1 MKRKAA
7 QNHIADDETTA
18 ERLHFPKRLRD
29 TRESMKAKQRRTQNS
44 KFKTQN
50 SKPGLLVAS
59 LFNLLFAVAVA
70 SAQDAQPS
78 PTESL
83 PQPTP
88 TAQKEPSPAPA
99 ALPTPE
105 SQGVPELLPESKTL
119 PVQPP
124 QTPLPPD
131 LIPEGTKPKLPGLPA
146 PNPASAEQQ
155 EKDKVRFRQIRTIAQ
170 RNPFAIYLLRR
181 ARLEKTDEGERE
193 YLRAYYTTM
202 GDQMRKLEPRLKPVI
217 DAFENANVARLS
229 QFNIKPT
236 IPLRDIRRYEAAQA
250 AQNAY

>member
-1 MKRKAA
+1 M
-7 QNHIADDETTA
+7 
-18 ERLHFPKRLRD
+18 RLLI
-29 TRESMKAKQRRTQNS
+29 
-44 KFKTQN
+44 
-50 SKPGLLVAS
+50 LS
-59 LFNLLFAVAVA
+59 LFNLLFVGAVA
-70 SAQDAQPS
+70 SAQNAQPS

-88 TAQKEPSPAPA
+88 TPQEEASPAPTA
-99 ALPTPE
+99 SPAP
-105 SQGVPELLPESKTL
+105 QGVPELLPESKTL

-131 LIPEGTKPKLPGLPA
+131 LIPEGTKPKPPGLPA

-170 RNPFAIYLLRR
+170 RNPFAIYLLGR
-181 ARLEKTDEGERE
+181 AMLEKTAEGERE

-202 GDQMRKLEPRLKPVI
+202 CDQMRKLEPRLKPVI
-217 DAFENANVARLS
+217 DIFENLNVARVS
-229 QFNIKPT
+229 QFGIRPT

-250 AQNAY
+250 AQNAH

>member
-1 MKRKAA
+1 M
-7 QNHIADDETTA
+7 
-18 ERLHFPKRLRD
+18 RLLI
-29 TRESMKAKQRRTQNS
+29 
-44 KFKTQN
+44 
-50 SKPGLLVAS
+50 LS
-59 LFNLLFAVAVA
+59 LFNLLFVGAVA
-70 SAQDAQPS
+70 SAQNAQPS

-88 TAQKEPSPAPA
+88 TPQEEASPAPTA
-99 ALPTPE
+99 SPAP
-105 SQGVPELLPESKTL
+105 QGVPELLPESKTL

-131 LIPEGTKPKLPGLPA
+131 LIPEGTKPKPPGLPA

-170 RNPFAIYLLRR
+170 RNPFAIYLLGR
-181 ARLEKTDEGERE
+181 AMLEKTAEGERE

-202 GDQMRKLEPRLKPVI
+202 CDQMRKLEPRLKPVI
-217 DAFENANVARLS
+217 DAFENLNVGRLS
-229 QFNIKPT
+229 QFGIRPT

-250 AQNAY
+250 AQNAH

>member
-1 MKRKAA
+1 
-7 QNHIADDETTA
+7 
-18 ERLHFPKRLRD
+18 
-29 TRESMKAKQRRTQNS
+29 MKAKERHTRNA
-44 KFKTQN
+44 KRKTQN
-50 SKPGLLVAS
+50 AKPGLLLVAS
-59 LFNLLFAVAVA
+59 LINLLFVAAVA
-70 SAQDAQPS
+70 SAQNAQPS

-83 PQPTP
+83 SQPTP
-88 TAQKEPSPAPA
+88 TAQPSPAPA
-99 ALPTPE
+99 ASPTPE

-131 LIPEGTKPKLPGLPA
+131 LIPEGTKPKPPGPPA

-181 ARLEKTDEGERE
+181 AMLEKTDEGERE

-217 DAFENANVARLS
+217 DGFEFVNIAFLS
-229 QFNIKPT
+229 QYNIRPT
-236 IPLRDIRRYEAAQA
+236 IPLRDIRRYQAAQA
-250 AQNAY
+250 AQNAH

>member
-1 MKRKAA
+1 
-7 QNHIADDETTA
+7 
-18 ERLHFPKRLRD
+18 
-29 TRESMKAKQRRTQNS
+29 MKARQRHAQNS
-44 KFKTQN
+44 KYKTQN
-50 SKPGLLVAS
+50 AQPGLLLVAS
-59 LFNLLFAVAVA
+59 LFNLLFVVAFA
-70 SAQDAQPS
+70 SAQNAQPS

-83 PQPTP
+83 PQPAPTP
-88 TAQKEPSPAPA
+88 QASPAPA
-99 ALPTPE
+99 ASPTPE

-119 PVQPP
+119 PVPPP

-131 LIPEGTKPKLPGLPA
+131 LIPEGAKPKPPGPPT

-181 ARLEKTDEGERE
+181 AMLEKTDEGKRE
-193 YLRAYYTTM
+193 WLRDYYTTM

-217 DAFENANVARLS
+217 DAFEYGNIALLS
-229 QFNIKPT
+229 QFNIRPT

-250 AQNAY
+250 AQNAH

>member
-1 MKRKAA
+1 M
-7 QNHIADDETTA
+7 
-18 ERLHFPKRLRD
+18 RLLILP
-29 TRESMKAKQRRTQNS
+29 
-44 KFKTQN
+44 
-50 SKPGLLVAS
+50 
-59 LFNLLFAVAVA
+59 LFNLLFVGAVA
-70 SAQDAQPS
+70 SAQNAQPS

-88 TAQKEPSPAPA
+88 TPQEEASPAPTA
-99 ALPTPE
+99 SPAP
-105 SQGVPELLPESKTL
+105 QGVPELLPESKTL

-131 LIPEGTKPKLPGLPA
+131 LIPEGTKPKPPGLPA

-170 RNPFAIYLLRR
+170 RNPFAIYLLGR
-181 ARLEKTDEGERE
+181 AMLEKTAEGERE

-202 GDQMRKLEPRLKPVI
+202 CDQMRKLEPRLKPVI
-217 DAFENANVARLS
+217 DIFEIGNVARVS
-229 QFNIKPT
+229 QFGIRPT

-250 AQNAY
+250 AQNAH